1 MVLGH
6 ALKSKAAPDLRLSAY
21 LLGLRTTWRLSGSPI
36 PAGSCVQSSRRIT
49 CYHRCWG
56 QRRGPLP
63 RYEHCAAVAEYKT
76 S

>member
-1 MVLGH
+1 MLLDH
-6 ALKSKAAPDLRLSAY
+6 AVKSKVVPDLGLSAC

-36 PAGSCVQSSRRIT
+36 PTGSYGQSSRRIT

-56 QRRGPLP
+56 QRRGPLL
-63 RYEHCAAVAEYKT
+63 RYERCGAVAEYKT

>member
-1 MVLGH
+1 M
-6 ALKSKAAPDLRLSAY
+6 
-21 LLGLRTTWRLSGSPI
+21 
-36 PAGSCVQSSRRIT
+36 QSSRRIT